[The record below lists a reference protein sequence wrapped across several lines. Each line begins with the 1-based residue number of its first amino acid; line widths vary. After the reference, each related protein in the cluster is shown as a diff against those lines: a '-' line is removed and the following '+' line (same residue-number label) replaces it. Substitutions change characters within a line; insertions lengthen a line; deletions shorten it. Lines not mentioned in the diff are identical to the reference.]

1 MACKGSPARSTLP
14 CQAGRFDARQLWLEA
29 GIAYVAYLVVGGEN
43 GACRCPFRVRR
54 QQRVGRLLGTTAL
67 PPRHD

>member
-1 MACKGSPARSTLP
+1 MAGKGSPARSTLP
-14 CQAGRFDARQLWLEA
+14 CQAGRFDARQLWLEE
-29 GIAYVAYLVVGGEN
+29 GVAYLVVGGEN

-54 QQRVGRLLGTTAL
+54 QQRVGRLSGTTAL